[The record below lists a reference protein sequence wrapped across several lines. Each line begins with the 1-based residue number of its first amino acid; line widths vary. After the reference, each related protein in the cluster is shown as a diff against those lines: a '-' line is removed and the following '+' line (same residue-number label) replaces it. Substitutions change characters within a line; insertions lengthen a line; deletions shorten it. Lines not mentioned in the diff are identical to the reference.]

1 MIASSRRTFGDA
13 TTLDRRVAQVRVVDP
28 HHPLYGKCFPV
39 SDRRSGRGPR
49 LIVIRLPD
57 GRERGISRSAT
68 APTSASDD
76 LAAAAPSRQVH
87 ISVRTLL
94 PLANHVRA
102 VLASRHADLEGGGG
116 RDLDQM
122 AAKRGRR
129 CCHACGRS
137 SQSRHSV
144 SWRSGWDSSCNAC
157 GRGPSAQRRV
167 IVLSMTLST
176 DERITNAHRAKL
188 AYVYV
193 RQSSPGQVRHHQ
205 ESTELQYRLVERATL
220 FGWPR
225 ERVHVIDDDLGK
237 SGTSS
242 RDRHGFQTLI
252 AEVGLGKAG
261 LVMSL
266 DASRLARNNR
276 DWHQLLELCS
286 LFGVLIADGER
297 LYDPAAYHDRLLL
310 GLSGIMS
317 EAELHQIKIRLHQG
331 ERQKAARGELRLPL
345 PAGLIHNRD
354 GSVTFNPDEEV
365 QERLRLVFA
374 KFRELRSAKAVMRYL
389 RRGNLLLPV
398 RPLHGP
404 APHDVVWRV
413 ADSARVIQILKNPA
427 YAGAYV
433 YGRRRPDPLRRQP
446 GSERIGTVAVA
457 PEDWSICL
465 KDAHPAYVDW
475 DEFMANRR
483 QLVDNLNRYDTGRP
497 GVPRKGNALLQGIV
511 SCGRCAR
518 RMCLRYSGPN
528 GDYPVYV
535 CVADHSSEGRPKCQE
550 VRALAVDAEVERLIL
565 EALTPDRIALAVA
578 ALGEIEAETR
588 AMERQWTLKRER
600 ARYDAERARRQYDA
614 VEPENRLV
622 ARSLERVWEERL
634 RRVDQIEQEYNAWRR
649 EQAVS
654 ISESDRQEILAL
666 GEDLPRLWD
675 ATTTTISGPQADR
688 STGDQGGHAG
698 SETSARLR
706 LDQDYLA
713 DWFDKRALVA
723 ATCAEL
729 CAARRSGPSAPA
741 HHRAE
746 RPAEDGWRDRPHP

>member
-1 MIASSRRTFGDA
+1 V
-13 TTLDRRVAQVRVVDP
+13 L
-28 HHPLYGKCFPV
+28 
-39 SDRRSGRGPR
+39 
-49 LIVIRLPD
+49 
-57 GRERGISRSAT
+57 T
-68 APTSASDD
+68 A
-76 LAAAAPSRQVH
+76 
-87 ISVRTLL
+87 
-94 PLANHVRA
+94 
-102 VLASRHADLEGGGG
+102 
-116 RDLDQM
+116 
-122 AAKRGRR
+122 
-129 CCHACGRS
+129 
-137 SQSRHSV
+137 
-144 SWRSGWDSSCNAC
+144 
-157 GRGPSAQRRV
+157 
-167 IVLSMTLST
+167 TLSI
-176 DERITNAHRAKL
+176 DERITTAHRAKL

-205 ESTELQYRLVERATL
+205 ESTALQYRLVERAAL

-237 SGTSS
+237 SGASS
-242 RDRHGFQTLI
+242 RDRQGFQTLI

-345 PAGLIHNRD
+345 PAGLIHHRD

-404 APHDVVWRV
+404 APHEVVWRA

-465 KDAHPAYVDW
+465 KDAHPAYLDW

-483 QLVDNLNRYDTGRP
+483 QLADNLARYGAGRP
-497 GVPRKGNALLQGIV
+497 GAPRKGNALLQGIV

-535 CVADHSSEGRPKCQE
+535 CVADRSAEGRPRCQE

-565 EALTPDRIALAVA
+565 TALMPDRIALAVA
-578 ALGEIEAETR
+578 ALGEIEQETR
-588 AMERQWTLKRER
+588 AMERQWSLKRER

-634 RRVDQIEQEYNAWRR
+634 RRIDQIEQEYSVWRR

-654 ISESDRQEILAL
+654 ISDGDRQEILAL
-666 GEDLPRLWD
+666 GEDLPRLWHA
-675 ATTTTISGPQADR
+675 ATTRPADR
-688 STGDQGGHAG
+688 KQILRLVIKEVTLDQKRRRGYVWIKVVWQTGAASEHWLQRGVQSYTQHADQD
-698 SETSARLR
+698 RLR
-706 LDQDYLA
+706 Q
-713 DWFDKRALVA
+713 RI
-723 ATCAEL
+723 AEL
-729 CAARRSGPSAPA
+729 NGQQKMDGEIADILNEEGFRTAHGPPFSGNMVHLLRKRWNVSTVKINGTAMNPPKWPDGSYSVQGAAAVIGITPQTIFDWLRKGWLTGKQLAKGMPWQISLSPEQATALRACARRTTRLTREAS
-741 HHRAE
+741 
-746 RPAEDGWRDRPHP
+746 

>member
-1 MIASSRRTFGDA
+1 M
-13 TTLDRRVAQVRVVDP
+13 L
-28 HHPLYGKCFPV
+28 
-39 SDRRSGRGPR
+39 
-49 LIVIRLPD
+49 
-57 GRERGISRSAT
+57 T
-68 APTSASDD
+68 A
-76 LAAAAPSRQVH
+76 
-87 ISVRTLL
+87 
-94 PLANHVRA
+94 
-102 VLASRHADLEGGGG
+102 
-116 RDLDQM
+116 
-122 AAKRGRR
+122 
-129 CCHACGRS
+129 
-137 SQSRHSV
+137 
-144 SWRSGWDSSCNAC
+144 
-157 GRGPSAQRRV
+157 
-167 IVLSMTLST
+167 TLSI
-176 DERITNAHRAKL
+176 DERITTAHRAKL

-205 ESTELQYRLVERATL
+205 ESTALQYRLVERAAL

-237 SGTSS
+237 SGASS
-242 RDRHGFQTLI
+242 RDRQGFQTLI

-345 PAGLIHNRD
+345 PAGLIHHRD

-404 APHDVVWRV
+404 APHEVVWRA

-465 KDAHPAYVDW
+465 KDAHPAYLDW

-483 QLVDNLNRYDTGRP
+483 QLADNLARYGAGRP
-497 GVPRKGNALLQGIV
+497 GAPRKGNALLQGIV

-535 CVADHSSEGRPKCQE
+535 CVADRSAEGRPRCQE

-565 EALTPDRIALAVA
+565 TALMPDRIALAVA
-578 ALGEIEAETR
+578 ALGEIEQETR
-588 AMERQWTLKRER
+588 AMERQWSLKRER

-634 RRVDQIEQEYNAWRR
+634 RRIDQIEQEYSVWRR

-654 ISESDRQEILAL
+654 ISDGDRQEILAL
-666 GEDLPRLWD
+666 GEDLPRLWHA
-675 ATTTTISGPQADR
+675 ATTRPADR
-688 STGDQGGHAG
+688 KQILRLVIKEVTLDQKRRRGYVWIKVVWQTGAASEHWLQRGVQSYTQHADQD
-698 SETSARLR
+698 RLR
-706 LDQDYLA
+706 Q
-713 DWFDKRALVA
+713 RI
-723 ATCAEL
+723 AEL
-729 CAARRSGPSAPA
+729 NGQQKMDGEIADILNEEGFRTAHGPPFSGNMVHLLRKRWNVSTVKINGTAMNPPKWPDGSYSVQGAAAVIGITPQTIFDWLRKGWLTGKQLAKGMPWQISLSPEQATALRACARRTTRLTREAS
-741 HHRAE
+741 
-746 RPAEDGWRDRPHP
+746 

>member
-1 MIASSRRTFGDA
+1 
-13 TTLDRRVAQVRVVDP
+13 
-28 HHPLYGKCFPV
+28 
-39 SDRRSGRGPR
+39 
-49 LIVIRLPD
+49 
-57 GRERGISRSAT
+57 
-68 APTSASDD
+68 
-76 LAAAAPSRQVH
+76 
-87 ISVRTLL
+87 LL
-94 PLANHVRA
+94 
-102 VLASRHADLEGGGG
+102 ST
-116 RDLDQM
+116 
-122 AAKRGRR
+122 
-129 CCHACGRS
+129 
-137 SQSRHSV
+137 
-144 SWRSGWDSSCNAC
+144 
-157 GRGPSAQRRV
+157 
-167 IVLSMTLST
+167 TLST
-176 DERITNAHRAKL
+176 DERITTAHRAKL

-205 ESTELQYRLVERATL
+205 ESTELQYRLVERAAV

-345 PAGLIHNRD
+345 PAGLIHTRD

-404 APHDVVWRV
+404 APHDVVWRP
-413 ADSARVIQILKNPA
+413 ADSARVINILKNPA

-433 YGRRRPDPLRRQP
+433 YGRRRQDPLRRQP
-446 GSERIGTVAVA
+446 GSDRIGTAAVA

-465 KDAHPAYVDW
+465 KDAHPAYLDW

-483 QLVDNLNRYDTGRP
+483 QLADNVGRYDAGRP
-497 GVPRKGNALLQGIV
+497 GAPRKGNALLQGIV

-518 RMCLRYSGPN
+518 RMCLRYSGPH

-535 CVADHSSEGRPKCQE
+535 CVADSSAEGRPRCQE

-565 EALTPDRIALAVA
+565 TALTPDRIVLAIA
-578 ALGEIEAETR
+578 ALGEIEEETR
-588 AMERQWTLKRER
+588 AMERQWSLKRER
-600 ARYDAERARRQYDA
+600 ARYDVERARRQYDA

-634 RRVDQIEQEYNAWRR
+634 RRVDQVEQEYDAWRR
-649 EQAVS
+649 EQSVS
-654 ISESDRQEILAL
+654 ISDNDRAEILAL
-666 GEDLPRLWD
+666 GEELPRLWRA
-675 ATTTTISGPQADR
+675 ATTRSADR
-688 STGDQGGHAG
+688 KQIVRLVIKDVALDQKRRRGYVWIKVIWQTGAASEHWLQRCVQGYEQHADQD
-698 SETSARLR
+698 RLR
-706 LDQDYLA
+706 QCITELNRQQKMDGEIAAILNKEA
-713 DWFDKRALVA
+713 LRTAHGAPFSGGMVHVLRKRWRIQSVKINGTAANPQQWPDGSYSVQGA
-723 ATCAEL
+723 ATAIGITPQVIFDWL
-729 CAARRSGPSAPA
+729 RKGWLTGTQLAKGMPWQISLSPDQAAVLRARVRRTNRSKREAS
-741 HHRAE
+741 
-746 RPAEDGWRDRPHP
+746 